1 MIYILFILLISLFI
15 LYFILFKNNILSP
28 TVIASGMFI
37 ISTFISLLN
46 VHVWKFTIA
55 PVTVVIILTSIIA
68 FGSGEF
74 IVHLIYISS
83 KNRSMRVVAQEP
95 IRVSLWSILF
105 ICTILTMLLLHYY
118 NETLKL
124 ARYYGY
130 RDGPLMLW
138 YARQYVSD
146 PNPTVNRDRI
156 ASISIILAEAVAYIF
171 SYIFLFN
178 QIFFLKKNL
187 RNILPILIYI
197 PFTILTAGRGGF
209 IYLIT
214 VWVIIGGIF
223 FMQKN
228 RWDSRFTFKIILAG
242 VLSLV
247 FFLLLFVVV
256 GSLRRAD
263 MFESAFSSI
272 SEYVGLSIPTLDY
285 YILRYSGP
293 KAAYFGGQCLR
304 DIYAFLQ
311 KIGFDIPYH
320 YTRFVP
326 SEAVWFPG
334 TSGTGN
340 LYTVIKY
347 YLNDF
352 GFLGLYFLL
361 FVWGFLFSFAFQQIK
376 YKYGYLLIIYG
387 VAFHAI
393 TMISI
398 AEQFFNNLSTGF
410 IYLSVM
416 IIFLNYLFIDRRHLN
431 KTINYC
437 FGYRNLK

>member
-1 MIYILFILLISLFI
+1 MIYTLFILLVSLFI
-15 LYFILFKNNILSP
+15 FYFILFERNILSP

-37 ISTFISLLN
+37 ISTFVSLLN

-55 PVTVVIILTSIIA
+55 PITVVIILTSIIA

-74 IVHLIYISS
+74 VVHLFYIGS
-83 KNRSMRVVAQEP
+83 KNKIPQVAPQRP
-95 IRVSLWSILF
+95 ISVSLWSILF
-105 ICTILTMLLLHYY
+105 ICTILIVLLLHYY
-118 NETLKL
+118 NETLKI

-130 RDGPLMLW
+130 SDGPLMLW
-138 YARQYVSD
+138 YARRSVGD
-146 PNPTVNRDRI
+146 PNPAVRDRMAGVSMI
-156 ASISIILAEAVAYIF
+156 FAEAFAYLF
-171 SYIFLFN
+171 SYIFLYN
-178 QIFFLKKNL
+178 LTFFKRRKNL
-187 RNILPILIYI
+187 RNILPILIFI
-197 PFTILTAGRGGF
+197 PYTILTAGRGGF

-223 FMQKN
+223 FMQKKGWN
-228 RWDSRFTFKIILAG
+228 SRFSFKIALAG
-242 VLSLV
+242 ILGLS

-263 MFESAFSSI
+263 IFESAFSSI

-304 DIYAFLQ
+304 GIYSIL
-311 KIGFDIPYH
+311 KRIGFDIPYH
-320 YTRFVP
+320 YTLFIP
-326 SEAVWFPG
+326 SDPVWFSG
-334 TSGTGN
+334 TNGTGN

-361 FVWGFLFSFAFQQIK
+361 FVWGFLFSFVFQQIK
-376 YKYGYLLIIYG
+376 YKYNYPLIIYG

-398 AEQFFNNLSTGF
+398 AEQFFNNFSIGF
-410 IYLSVM
+410 IRLSIV
-416 IIFLNYLFIDRRHLN
+416 IIFLNYLFIDRRYLN
-431 KTINYC
+431 KTVNYC
-437 FGYRNLK
+437 FGYRNIK